1 MLPRAASMFEFSG
14 NLHVHSTFSDG
25 HGTHDQI
32 AAAALQ
38 AGLDFVVVTD
48 HNQRPDGLDGYRFG
62 RDQRLLMLIGEEVH
76 DPKRIPEKSH
86 LLVYEARRA
95 MAEFGK
101 VPQELIEQTARHGGL
116 SFLAHPFDC
125 AAPRFKQSDLSWDDW
140 QVEGYTGL
148 ELWNFM
154 VDYKCRLRSL
164 PEAIFYSYFPSR
176 IARGANRRAL
186 ALWDSLLGSGKR
198 VVAIG
203 NSDAH
208 ALPARWGP
216 LRRTLFPYA
225 WLFRAVNTHVLCE
238 QDLSGEPDRDRALLF
253 EAIRL
258 GRCFIGYDLPAD
270 TRGFMFSGNSE
281 HGTAVM
287 GDSLTF
293 DLGATLQVRSPV
305 PGKIRIL
312 RSGSLVREWS
322 AAQHAVLTISEP
334 GPYRAEVDLPLGSR
348 FRPWIYSNPI
358 FAQRISRRVSP
369 ASVI

>member
-1 MLPRAASMFEFSG
+1 MLPRAQSMFEFSG
-14 NLHVHSTFSDG
+14 NLHVHSTLSDG

-32 AAAALQ
+32 AAAAVQ

-48 HNQRPDGLDGYRFG
+48 HNQRPDGLDGYRFVG
-62 RDQRLLMLIGEEVH
+62 EQRLLMLIGEEVH
-76 DPKRIPEKSH
+76 DPKRTPEKSH
-86 LLVYEARRA
+86 LLVYETRRE
-95 MAEFGK
+95 MAGFGK
-101 VPQELIEQTARHGGL
+101 NPQDLIEQTGSHGGL

-125 AAPRFKQSDLSWDDW
+125 AAPRFKQGDLSWDDW

-164 PEAIFYSYFPSR
+164 PEAVFYSYLPSR
-176 IARGANRRAL
+176 IARGAHRRAL
-186 ALWDSLLGSGKR
+186 ALWDSLLNSGKR

-208 ALPARWGP
+208 ALPARLGP

-238 QDLSGEPDRDRALLF
+238 QALSGEPEQDRASLF
-253 EAIRL
+253 NAIRH

-270 TRGFMFSGNSE
+270 TRGFMFSGHSDQ
-281 HGTAVM
+281 GTAIM
-287 GDSLTF
+287 GEALTF
-293 DLGATLQVRSPV
+293 GLGATLQVRSPI
-305 PGKIRIL
+305 PAKIRIL
-312 RSGSLVREWS
+312 RAGSLLREWPV
-322 AAQHAVLTISEP
+322 AQHAVLTISEP
-334 GPYRAEVDLPLGSR
+334 GPYRVEVQLPSGSR

-358 FAQRISRRVSP
+358 FAQRI
-369 ASVI
+369 